1 MKARDRIKKFLE
13 SKKEGLFLS
22 NGKVNMDL
30 VCKHFHY
37 GKAYIASI
45 VRSCGYRTEREAGL
59 SKKIKNLLNTKKS
72 KYYFS
77 DGVINVFELAE
88 DLKPHLINTIKSTLS
103 GLKIKY
109 RGRKPKEHKITLF
122 LKSNEINRFLKDGV
136 LDVEAVRL
144 ALGYKCKRNRKAIR
158 DAAISL
164 GIPVPAVNKNQSNK
178 TLNLKAKAKELLEE
192 NRNNV
197 IFMDGSVD
205 LHRIKQELDCNIR
218 YAQSLCQALG
228 YKTRFTITD
237 KSKIMRFL
245 ENAPEQFFDEKGR
258 AKTSLIA
265 DELQIS
271 LQNTH
276 FLLKRFN
283 ISCLGLEPTRK
294 ERKTLLKR
302 KLEERKS
309 VKKLTW
315 LTSKNLKGNK
325 MKFEN
330 LFGVSKNDK
339 RILDALNFLYFEIAE
354 TKVNERGGYTDYI
367 LPVYRLSDK
376 SHLGNIKIMGF
387 WDNVLN
393 KTSIENQKVDASEII
408 FNIKKIITKDDWKRI
423 EPAYVSWFLRARD
436 ILIVLFKISFHQN
449 IFLSF
454 WWKDTSFF

>member
-13 SKKEGLFLS
+13 SKKEGLFFPD
-22 NGKVNMDL
+22 GRVNMDL

-37 GKAYIASI
+37 DKAYIASI

-109 RGRKPKEHKITLF
+109 RGRKPREHKITLF

-144 ALGYKCKRNRKAIR
+144 ALGYKSRCHRKTIR
-158 DAAISL
+158 DIATSL
-164 GIPVPAVNKNQSNK
+164 GIPVPAVNKNQLNK
-178 TLNLKAKAKELLEE
+178 TLNLKAKAKEILEE

-271 LQNTH
+271 LQNTY

-283 ISCLGLEPTRK
+283 ISCLGLGTTRK
-294 ERKTLLKR
+294 ERKILLKR
-302 KLEERKS
+302 KLKERKL
-309 VKKLTW
+309 VKKLT
-315 LTSKNLKGNK
+315 
-325 MKFEN
+325 
-330 LFGVSKNDK
+330 
-339 RILDALNFLYFEIAE
+339 
-354 TKVNERGGYTDYI
+354 
-367 LPVYRLSDK
+367 
-376 SHLGNIKIMGF
+376 
-387 WDNVLN
+387 
-393 KTSIENQKVDASEII
+393 
-408 FNIKKIITKDDWKRI
+408 
-423 EPAYVSWFLRARD
+423 
-436 ILIVLFKISFHQN
+436 
-449 IFLSF
+449 
-454 WWKDTSFF
+454 